1 MVAENSLKLDS
12 FRSTS
17 KILNKVRKFELENL
31 VCLKLERVVGSITT
45 LKINLNREKLRS
57 AQTTFNLEN

>member
-12 FRSTS
+12 FRFTS
-17 KILNKVRKFELENL
+17 KILNKVGKFEFENL

-45 LKINLNREKLRS
+45 LKINLNRKNLKLDS
-57 AQTTFNLEN
+57 FSID